1 MAVNAPPFSQ
11 APAGD
16 RPPSDLE
23 AERAVLGAVL
33 VEPVA
38 LLSVMETLEEQDFY
52 LDQHRMIYGACLT
65 LQQRGQAAD
74 LLTVTNH
81 LREEGLLERVGGAAL
96 VSSLLDALPDV
107 ANVRHY
113 ADIVFD
119 KAVKR
124 RLMHAARSI
133 LDTCSIDKGEAKV
146 AVESAQKAVYAI
158 AEGTLG
164 GGLESIGKLTE
175 TALIS
180 LEKAQETHSSLTGID
195 TGYYELND
203 KTGGLQDT
211 DLIILAARPSM
222 GKTSLGLNICAH
234 AAIRGKKKVA
244 VFSLEMSSEQLVR
257 RLLSSEARV
266 DQGRLTHGYLAKND
280 WPKITTA
287 AETVKKADLW
297 IDDTPGITVM
307 ELSAK
312 ARRLKQEH
320 GLDLVMVDY
329 LQLMS
334 GGRGNTSRTE
344 EVSAISRGLKGVAK
358 ELGVPLLVLS
368 QLSRRP
374 EQRGSDHRP
383 QLSDLRESG
392 SIEQDADIVMF
403 IMRPWV
409 HDKEADEREA
419 QLLIAKQRNGPT
431 ADIDMVFQN
440 QFTRFENA
448 ERHHH
453 NEDGQP
459 F

>member
-1 MAVNAPPFSQ
+1 MAVNAPPFSHTT
-11 APAGD
+11 AGD

-23 AERAVLGAVL
+23 AERAVLGAIL
-33 VEPVA
+33 VDPVS
-38 LLSVMETLEEQDFY
+38 LLNVMEKLEEQDFY
-52 LDQHRMIYGACLT
+52 LDQHRMVYGACLT
-65 LQQRGQAAD
+65 LQERGQAAD
-74 LLTVTNH
+74 LVTVTNH
-81 LREEGLLERVGGAAL
+81 LREESLLERVGGAAL
-96 VSSLLDALPDV
+96 VSSLVDALPDV
-107 ANVRHY
+107 ANAGHY
-113 ADIVFD
+113 AAIVFD

-133 LDTCSIDKGEAKV
+133 LDTCSVDKGEATA

-164 GGLESIGKLTE
+164 GGLESIGKLAE
-175 TALIS
+175 KELIH
-180 LEKAQETHSSLTGID
+180 LEKAQETHSALTGID

-203 KTGGLQDT
+203 MTGGLQNT
-211 DLIILAARPSM
+211 DLVILAARPSM

-244 VFSLEMSSEQLVR
+244 VFSLEMSAEQLVR
-257 RLLSSEARV
+257 RLLASEARIN
-266 DQGRLTHGYLAKND
+266 QKQLMTGYLAKND
-280 WPKITTA
+280 WPKITA
-287 AETVKKADLW
+287 VAETLKKADLW
-297 IDDTPGITVM
+297 IDDTAGITLM

-312 ARRLKQEH
+312 ARRMKQER

-334 GGRGNTSRTE
+334 GSRGNTNRTE
-344 EVSAISRGLKGVAK
+344 EVSAISRGLKGIAK
-358 ELGVPLLVLS
+358 ELGVPMLVLS

-374 EQRGSDHRP
+374 EQRGSDRRP

-403 IMRPWV
+403 IVRPWV
-409 HDKEADEREA
+409 YDREADEREA
-419 QLLIAKQRNGPT
+419 QLLISKQRNGPT
-431 ADIDMVFQN
+431 GDINLVFQP

-453 NEDGQP
+453 EGQEP